1 MGSFRFSIE
10 HDIHVFWLKINIVV
24 VVVDGRGGFE
34 KKKGI
39 GNAG

>member
-10 HDIHVFWLKINIVV
+10 RDIHVFWLKINIVV
-24 VVVDGRGGFE
+24 VVDGGGGFE